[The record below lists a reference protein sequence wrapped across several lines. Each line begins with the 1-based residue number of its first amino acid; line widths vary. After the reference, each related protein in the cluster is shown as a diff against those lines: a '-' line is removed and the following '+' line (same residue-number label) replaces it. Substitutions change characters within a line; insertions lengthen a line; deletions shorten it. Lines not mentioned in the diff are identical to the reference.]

1 MLRREPG
8 ADARLQAPQHLVSLT
23 QLRANIADYP
33 TTPRRRTLDGY
44 PVVIWKDDA
53 GAYAAVSDLAPME
66 LDAFVA
72 AFRKAAAKERGQTG
86 ETEGGR

>member
-1 MLRREPG
+1 MPG
-8 ADARLQAPQHLVSLT
+8 GRLAEAQS
-23 QLRANIADYP
+23 
-33 TTPRRRTLDGY
+33 
-44 PVVIWKDDA
+44 
-53 GAYAAVSDLAPME
+53 AYAAVSDLAPTE